1 MVTVF
6 AVAAGDAARGVAMVS
21 WVLLAVVVL
30 VDLGISIVRG
40 VSVSVSEPPE
50 TFVGETEHLE
60 VRVDPA
66 PAGLSAMIDWPD
78 GLSGPAAF
86 DVSGS
91 VTVPCRAIRRG
102 TWTLSR
108 IYLRWPSRLRFFEF
122 VPSRPLDT
130 ALKVVPNIR
139 LVQSGAITS
148 TVHSTLY
155 GMKENRAVGEGSEFH
170 QLRDFVPGM
179 DIKTIDWKRSARHH
193 SLVARELRAE
203 RNHHV
208 IIALDNGYLMR
219 EEIEGLPKI
228 DHAVTAALATAW
240 AAALGGD
247 LVGFFAYDA
256 KPQVFTAPEPGRT
269 AFARLRR
276 QTADLTYNSV
286 ETNHTLALTELKA
299 RTPKRSLIVIFSDF
313 VDTTTAELLVENIT
327 MLSKQ
332 HVVVFVTL
340 RDPQFESL
348 IDTAPDTLD
357 QVAEMVSAGQSLADR
372 RLVFERLAALGV
384 MVVDARPGAVTADLI
399 STYLDI
405 KARELI

>member
-1 MVTVF
+1 M
-6 AVAAGDAARGVAMVS
+6 ALVA
-21 WVLLAVVVL
+21 WIILAVIVL
-30 VDLGISIVRG
+30 ADLAMSLTRRMTVTLN
-40 VSVSVSEPPE
+40 EPPE
-50 TFVGETEHLE
+50 TFVGETEILRLKVE
-60 VRVDPA
+60 PA
-66 PAGLSAMIDWPD
+66 PAGLVGQIAWPD
-78 GLSGPAAF
+78 GLAGPDAVAMQE
-86 DVSGS
+86 
-91 VTVPCRAIRRG
+91 VTDIPCRAVRRG
-102 TWTLSR
+102 SWDLAR
-108 IYLRWPSRLRFFEF
+108 LHLIWPSRLRFFEF
-122 VPSRPLDT
+122 VPSRALET
-130 ALKVVPNIR
+130 TLKVVPNIR

-148 TVHSTLY
+148 MVQSSLFGT
-155 GMKENRAVGEGSEFH
+155 KENRAVGEGSEFH

-193 SLVARELRAE
+193 HLVARELRAE

-208 IIALDNGYLMR
+208 IIAMDNGYLMR
-219 EEIEGLPKI
+219 EEIDGLPKI

-256 KPQVFTAPEPGRT
+256 RPHVFMAPEPGRT

-276 QTADLTYNSV
+276 QTADLSYTSV

-299 RTPKRSLIVIFSDF
+299 RTPKRSLIIIFSDF

-340 RDPQFESL
+340 RDPQFEALTS
-348 IDTAPDTLD
+348 TAPDTLD
-357 QVAEMVSAGQSLADR
+357 QVAEMVSAGQLLADR
-372 RLVFERLAALGV
+372 RLVMERLAALGV
-384 MVVDARPGAVTADLI
+384 TVVDAKPGAVTAELI